1 MLFSKRKINNK
12 DIENDDINNYL
23 IDIDEL
29 NVSIENRINQE
40 ILYLKVRLNKL
51 LILIYYILVRFI
63 FIKKIHKFKR

>member
-1 MLFSKRKINNK
+1 MLFSKRKINNE

>member
-1 MLFSKRKINNK
+1 MLFSKRKNNNE